1 VHCPPTRFGMARMRI
16 ALVDRSNYYRG
27 LLVLTGRDRIIDPR
41 ERELMLRIGKM
52 LDFEKRLCEAT
63 IDDLLVNPH
72 LMKEPVVF
80 SSPLVAECFFRDAV
94 RLAMVDG
101 EINPQELR
109 WLRRVAQDNGR
120 TDKWL
125 HSMIQGFQEQKNSRG
140 PAAVLEIQQ
149 YL

>member
-1 VHCPPTRFGMARMRI
+1 MRI

-41 ERELMLRIGKM
+41 EREFMLQIGKM
-52 LDFEKRLCEAT
+52 LDFEKRFCEAT

-80 SSPLVAECFFRDAV
+80 SSPPVAECFFRDAV
-94 RLAMVDG
+94 RLALVDG

-109 WLRRVAQDNGR
+109 WLRRVAQANDR
-120 TDKWL
+120 TDEWL
-125 HSMIQGFQEQKNSRG
+125 DSIIQGFQEQKNSPG
-140 PAAVLEIQQ
+140 PSAALEIQQ